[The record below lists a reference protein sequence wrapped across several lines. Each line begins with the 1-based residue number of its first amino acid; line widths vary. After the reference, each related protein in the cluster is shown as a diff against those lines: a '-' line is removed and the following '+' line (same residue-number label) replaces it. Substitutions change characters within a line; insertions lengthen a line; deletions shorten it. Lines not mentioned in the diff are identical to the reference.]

1 MDAASI
7 QTGKLQWCAE
17 CGVRLLVRMVGGDVF
32 LAFFG
37 LTGQPDVEAVHADL
51 PESVLQLDH
60 LPAQAPTKPAAPQSG
75 EYDSE
80 L

>member
-1 MDAASI
+1 
-7 QTGKLQWCAE
+7 
-17 CGVRLLVRMVGGDVF
+17 MVGGDVF

-51 PESVLQLDH
+51 PESVLQLDI
-60 LPAQAPTKPAAPQSG
+60 LPAQAPTKPAALQSG